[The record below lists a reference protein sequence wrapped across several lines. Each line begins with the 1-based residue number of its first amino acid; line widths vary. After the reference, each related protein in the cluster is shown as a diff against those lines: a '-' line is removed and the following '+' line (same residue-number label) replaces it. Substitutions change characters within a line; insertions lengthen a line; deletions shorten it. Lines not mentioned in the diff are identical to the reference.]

1 MNGFFHWLIG
11 FDPRRME
18 PGGKWGFRLL
28 TPPEPWV
35 LAIGLV
41 LAIAVV
47 ALCYSREAAHRWTR
61 VLLAFCR
68 LSALLVVMGLFSQ
81 PALVYTR
88 NQVYPTAV
96 AVAVDRSASM
106 ALLERTTPG
115 EITHQTRW
123 QIAIDALTGPTNLLA
138 QLAAQREL
146 GLWDF
151 ADAARLRATVRTPA
165 DDPAARHEVASAQPN
180 GPRTDIA
187 DALNAIFDASRG
199 GRLAAIVL
207 VSDGR
212 QTAPTSIEPAIAA
225 AVERHIP
232 IHTIAV
238 GSSRGRRDVAVA
250 RAWTDGDAF
259 VGDFTTLSARVVAEG
274 YPGPTPVT
282 LELRDVATG
291 ALLALRRVEIDPR
304 RPPAD
309 VELRFRPTQA
319 GKLRL
324 RLTALPRADE
334 DDADNNSADASIQVH
349 DEKIRVL
356 YVESEPRFEYRF
368 LKNTLLREPTLESSI
383 LLLSAARDFPQDG
396 THPIRRFPVSPQ
408 ELAEYQ
414 VVILGDI
421 DPRGD
426 WVSPA
431 QLRMLADFVSSRGG
445 GIAFI
450 AGEHNTLARLRGTP
464 LEKLVPVRI
473 AADSKPQP
481 AAPITESFT
490 PRLTAAG
497 RRHPLFRLEFDSN
510 NATNTSDG
518 AADLLSRLPGW
529 YWFASTPGP
538 VPGAETLV
546 EHPTQVSSDGPL
558 PLVTLGRCGAGR
570 TFYQGTDDTW
580 RWRQHQGE
588 SYYDA
593 YWVKIIRLLGRE
605 ARIGPQ
611 HRWRLETDQRQNR
624 IGEPIHLV
632 LTAEDAATAGTS
644 QELTAR
650 LSVADGDL
658 VETIKLQR
666 TDPSARTFDAS
677 FWPSTPGRYQA
688 TADVSVE
695 TPSHPTVTVVFD
707 VDADAEERAQ
717 PAADHDFLQMI
728 STRSGGKCVEPADAA
743 LLANLI
749 PDRSVLVPDDIVQ
762 PLWDTKFAL
771 LLFVLPITLEW
782 IVRKLRGL
790 A

>member
-1 MNGFFHWLIG
+1 MNRIIHWLIG
-11 FDPRRME
+11 FDPRRLE
-18 PGGKWGFRLL
+18 PGGKWAFRLL

-35 LAIGLV
+35 LATGLV

-47 ALCYSREAAHRWTR
+47 ALCYSREATRRWPR

-96 AVAVDRSASM
+96 AVLVDRSASM
-106 ALLERTTPG
+106 ALAERTTPDTG
-115 EITHQTRW
+115 SHQTRW
-123 QIAIDALTGPTNLLA
+123 QLATNTLVGSSKLLEQLSPHREIA
-138 QLAAQREL
+138 
-146 GLWDF
+146 LWDF
-151 ADAARLRATVRTPA
+151 ADSARMLVNIKSGEDDTVARKEIAADQPA
-165 DDPAARHEVASAQPN
+165 
-180 GPRTDIA
+180 GPRTDVA
-187 DALNAIFDASRG
+187 GALNAVLDASRG
-199 GRLAAIVL
+199 GRLAAVVVL
-207 VSDGR
+207 SDGR
-212 QTAPTSIEPAIAA
+212 QTAPTSIEPAVAE
-225 AVERHIP
+225 AVERRVP
-232 IHTIAV
+232 IHTIVV
-238 GSSRGRRDVAVA
+238 GSSRGRRDIAIV

-259 VGDFTTLSARVVAEG
+259 VGDFTSINARVVADG
-274 YPGPTPVT
+274 YAGPVPVT
-282 LELRDVATG
+282 LELRDAATG
-291 ALLALRRVEIDPR
+291 GLLALRRVEIDPR
-304 RPPAD
+304 KPAAD
-309 VELRFRPTQA
+309 LELRFRPTQP

-334 DDADNNSADASIQVH
+334 DDSENNSAEASLLVH

-356 YVESEPRFEYRF
+356 YVDAEPRFEYRF

-426 WVSPA
+426 WISPA

-450 AGEHNTLARLRGTP
+450 AGEHNTLARLLGTP
-464 LEKLVPVRI
+464 LEKLVPVRVS
-473 AADSKPQP
+473 ADSKPT
-481 AAPITESFT
+481 ATSPITESFT
-490 PRLTAAG
+490 PHLTAAG
-497 RRHPLFRLEFDSN
+497 RRHPLFRLDVDYSE
-510 NATNTSDG
+510 TPG
-518 AADLLSRLPGW
+518 AAEKPTDVLSRLPGW
-529 YWFASTPGP
+529 YWFAPAPGA
-538 VPGAETLV
+538 VPGAEILV
-546 EHPTQVSSDGPL
+546 EHPSQVSSDGPV
-558 PLVTLGRCGAGR
+558 PLVALGRYGAGR
-570 TFYQGTDDTW
+570 TYYQGTDDTW

-588 SYYDA
+588 GYYDA
-593 YWVKIIRLLGRE
+593 YWVKVIRLLGRE
-605 ARIGPQ
+605 ARLGPL

-644 QELTAR
+644 QELSAR
-650 LSVADGDL
+650 LTADDGDL
-658 VETIKLQR
+658 IESIKLQR

-677 FWPSTPGRYQA
+677 FWPSAPGRYRA

-695 TPSHPTVTVVFD
+695 TPSHPPVTATFE
-707 VDADAEERAQ
+707 VDADAEERTQ
-717 PAADHDFLQMI
+717 PAADRDFLQMI
-728 STRSGGKCVEPADAA
+728 SARTGGKCVDPADAA
-743 LLANLI
+743 SLVNLI
-749 PDRSVLVPDDIVQ
+749 PDRSILVPDDLVQ